1 MQAVQLNQILPQIQT
16 QKTEVSHTSSPEKES
31 SFLKSLRES
40 IRKNDDVTEERAYVS
55 EENQESKT
63 EVQDKS
69 KKKTLSDSSKNEKS
83 EVPEITI
90 IPVNSTKIEENQ
102 FVLSEELILEKTLKV
117 ENLKEDK
124 KSTTLTK
131 KQFEWLV
138 NNNNKNVSEEVI
150 NESELKD
157 VIQKSE
163 NLANLKTKLN
173 DVDVAQEESVN
184 DPINFLNNLSENIQ
198 SFSDVSDD
206 NAFNSKN
213 LENDFSNNKISKL
226 KVVDLRTQN
235 IENDNLDNVVQKS
248 KKTEDFEL
256 QYKQDSNNSFE
267 ISVDLAKNIEQNITS
282 STSQAAAATNSNYQS
297 MLSNLIQ
304 TNASD
309 FVKASSIVLNDNDQ
323 GSINLV
329 LHPEKLGNV
338 KINLSLSDKL
348 ITGTITVHSQEAYDA
363 IRESI
368 TSLKNAF
375 AQSGFETGQFDL
387 NFAGQQN
394 FAQNQDSN
402 HQNFQSNFLAE
413 KMYGEYVSS
422 SDIEIGSMEQDI
434 SENSNFS
441 VNIVA

>member
-16 QKTEVSHTSSPEKES
+16 QKPEVSHTSSSEKES

-83 EVPEITI
+83 EIPEIAI

-124 KSTTLTK
+124 KSATLTK

-138 NNNNKNVSEEVI
+138 NNNNKNATEEVI

-157 VIQKSE
+157 LIQKSE
-163 NLANLKTKLN
+163 NLANLKNKLN

-235 IENDNLDNVVQKS
+235 ISNELLLSCLYCNSKS
-248 KKTEDFEL
+248 SVFFDF
-256 QYKQDSNNSFE
+256 
-267 ISVDLAKNIEQNITS
+267 
-282 STSQAAAATNSNYQS
+282 
-297 MLSNLIQ
+297 
-304 TNASD
+304 
-309 FVKASSIVLNDNDQ
+309 
-323 GSINLV
+323 
-329 LHPEKLGNV
+329 
-338 KINLSLSDKL
+338 
-348 ITGTITVHSQEAYDA
+348 
-363 IRESI
+363 
-368 TSLKNAF
+368 
-375 AQSGFETGQFDL
+375 
-387 NFAGQQN
+387 
-394 FAQNQDSN
+394 
-402 HQNFQSNFLAE
+402 
-413 KMYGEYVSS
+413 
-422 SDIEIGSMEQDI
+422 
-434 SENSNFS
+434 
-441 VNIVA
+441 

>member
-16 QKTEVSHTSSPEKES
+16 QKTEVSHTSSSEKES

-83 EVPEITI
+83 EVPEIAI

-102 FVLSEELILEKTLKV
+102 FVLSEELNLEKALNV

-124 KSTTLTK
+124 KSATLTK

-138 NNNNKNVSEEVI
+138 NNNNKNATEEVI

-157 VIQKSE
+157 LIQKSE

-304 TNASD
+304 ANASD

-363 IRESI
+363 IKESI

-394 FAQNQDSN
+394 FAQNQDNN
-402 HQNFQSNFLAE
+402 HQNLQSNFLAE
-413 KMYGEYVSS
+413 KMYGDYVSS